1 MVRLAIIVGVVAVVF
16 VIYAFVDSI
25 VTDRSRVRA
34 LPKPLWVVITLIPI
48 FGAVLWLTIG
58 KIRRST
64 LNRVSNAPDDDPA
77 FLRTLGEDKERDAR
91 IRDLEQRLA
100 ELDDDDHDPKKK

>member
-1 MVRLAIIVGVVAVVF
+1 MVRLALIVGVVAVVF
-16 VIYAFVDSI
+16 VIYAFIDSI
-25 VTDRSRVRA
+25 VTDRSRARA

-48 FGAVLWLTIG
+48 FGAVLWLTLG
-58 KIRRST
+58 KIRLSS
-64 LNRVSNAPDDDPA
+64 LPPVSNAPDDDPA

-100 ELDDDDHDPKKK
+100 ELDDDDHDPKKM